1 MGFLFVCWL
10 DWVLFIYFS
19 PFCQVLARRSDG
31 GPSREKLNLKIQQ
44 QMFEMLSRTLNKLV
58 DKLEVKGIKKEED
71 PKYTVSI
78 IYRSARI
85 KTLKIT
91 KIMFN

>member
-1 MGFLFVCWL
+1 
-10 DWVLFIYFS
+10 
-19 PFCQVLARRSDG
+19 
-31 GPSREKLNLKIQQ
+31 
-44 QMFEMLSRTLNKLV
+44 MFEMLEKISRTLNKLV

-91 KIMFN
+91 NIMFN